1 MEKHMTP
8 VRAIR
13 AKCLDCCAG
22 SAHEVKLCT
31 CPSCSLYPF
40 RLGKN
45 PNRTGKVNGGAF
57 VAKNHG
63 STDDTADATT
73 AEGNYTPEQFTAENC
88 ADSAENYPIA

>member
-1 MEKHMTP
+1 MANHITP

-22 SAHEVKLCT
+22 SAHEVKLC
-31 CPSCSLYPF
+31 PSSSCSLYPF

-45 PNRTGKVNGGAF
+45 PNRVGKANGGAF

-63 STDDTADATT
+63 STNDTADVTA
-73 AEGNYTPEQFTAENC
+73 AEGNYTPEELNAENC
-88 ADSAENYPIA
+88 ADSAENYPRA

>member
-22 SAHEVKLCT
+22 SAHEVKLC
-31 CPSCSLYPF
+31 PSSSCSLYPF

-45 PNRTGKVNGGAF
+45 PNRAGKANGGAF

-63 STDDTADATT
+63 STGDITDVTT
-73 AEGNYTPEQFTAENC
+73 AEGNYTPAQPTAENC
-88 ADSAENYPIA
+88 TYSVENFPIA

>member
-1 MEKHMTP
+1 MEKSVTP

-22 SAHEVKLCT
+22 SAHEVKLCPI
-31 CPSCSLYPF
+31 PSCSLYPF

-45 PNRTGKVNGGAF
+45 PNRAGKVNSGGF

-63 STDDTADATT
+63 STDDTADVSA
-73 AEGNYTPEQFTAENC
+73 AKGSNAPSLSAAPNCGN
-88 ADSAENYPIA
+88 SAEISTRT